1 MKLSFSTDSSIQGLV
16 ACMYLFPLL
25 HPLESPQ
32 RPAIY
37 QFIGPA
43 PQIYGSAGNAAREKK
58 WRVCI
63 CGGRQAARFGRLRY
77 IGDRER
83 KRNLERNFKVLR
95 VSSSCKRPVCSFLCH
110 QNHNPVAH
118 ACVGFL
124 KWKPKK
130 IVSTNNFTI
139 IITNQSHISQALTI
153 TQWFSQEWQGQTM
166 VRLVSDKN
174 LRLWIY

>member
-1 MKLSFSTDSSIQGLV
+1 MKLCFFSTDNSIQGLV

-63 CGGRQAARFGRLRY
+63 CGGGQAARFGRLRY

-83 KRNLERNFKVLR
+83 KRNLERKFKILR
-95 VSSSCKRPVCSFLCH
+95 VSSCLFLSPSSKPLPCGG
-110 QNHNPVAH
+110 
-118 ACVGFL
+118 CLRGIW
-124 KWKPKK
+124 WKPRN
-130 IVSTNNFTI
+130 SRQHQQLHNRHHWPESHQPGFNNYSVI
-139 IITNQSHISQALTI
+139 
-153 TQWFSQEWQGQTM
+153 
-166 VRLVSDKN
+166 
-174 LRLWIY
+174 